1 MAAPRP
7 VLHLPVIA
15 GASAVAYGLALAFV
29 TSLQASADARVAAA
43 RLPIETAVR
52 DAASQRVLTAR
63 EVRRAGRILEDA
75 AAAYDRALRASSAL
89 DEALAAL
96 AGGVES
102 ASGAAARLPDRIAL
116 PAPRIQV
123 VQVAA
128 PPPVQATT
136 GASGK

>member
-1 MAAPRP
+1 MAAQRP
-7 VLHLPVIA
+7 IVHLPLIA
-15 GASAVAYGLALAFV
+15 GASAVAYGLTLAFV
-29 TSLQASADARVAAA
+29 TGLQAAADARIAAS
-43 RLPIETAVR
+43 RQPMEDAVR
-52 DAASQRVLTAR
+52 DAASQRTRTAQD
-63 EVRRAGRILEDA
+63 VRRAGRILAEA
-75 AAAYDRALRASSAL
+75 AAAYERALQASTAL

-136 GASGK
+136 GASGQ